1 MNEKKDSD
9 NNETQNEESRM
20 DRIVERHGGRRNT
33 WIFGAI
39 LAVAGVVLL
48 IQNTTNLNFYNS
60 EPLLLLIPA
69 IALLVRGINQLQASE
84 GRLTSRARGS
94 LIASFVFFVITAV
107 LFFNLDTNIYGP
119 ILLVIIGLALVA
131 NSVMPKN

>member
-1 MNEKKDSD
+1 MDKKTESGSSD
-9 NNETQNEESRM
+9 TSKQESRM
-20 DRIVERHGGRRNT
+20 DRIEARRGGRRNT
-33 WIFGAI
+33 WIFGAV
-39 LAVAGVVLL
+39 LAAAGVILL
-48 IQNTTNLNFYNS
+48 IQNTTHLDLYNW

-69 IALLVRGINQLQASE
+69 VALLVRGVNQLQVSE
-84 GRLTSRARGS
+84 GKLTSHARGS

-131 NSVMPKN
+131 NSVMPKD